1 MSRVGL
7 RIERRRHVGAEE
19 RDQRRDHDGG
29 DQRAG
34 DAHRRLAIA
43 EDVAD
48 AEQRRRHL
56 ERELGLRQHRQHRV
70 QFTRHQVGERD
81 HELHGGAE
89 DHAAEDPH
97 AAARGARRSRG
108 RRAQHFGAGR
118 ALRVRQFVVRLHDQQ
133 PAQRDHR
140 RQAQQAAEER
150 QRHDLQVGWDRTP
163 QEQRRDREDRAGCE
177 RSGRGR
183 DRLRHVRLEDRA
195 FPPQQAECSHRHDR
209 GGDGCRD
216 GHSHAQAEVG
226 ICGAED
232 DAEYDADDDG
242 LERELRDISGLLH
255 RRDHGRRTGAAQR
268 AAPGAGRWRA
278 VGMCEC
284 RECRSL
290 LRIYVGSGGRHLC
303 ERSRHWS

>member
-1 MSRVGL
+1 MC
-7 RIERRRHVGAEE
+7 AEP
-19 RDQRRDHDGG
+19 RNQRRDHDGG
-29 DQRAG
+29 DQRAC

-48 AEQRRRHL
+48 AEQRGGHL
-56 ERELGLRQHRQHRV
+56 KREFGLRQHRQQRV
-70 QFTRHQVGERD
+70 QFTRHQVRERD
-81 HELHGGAE
+81 CELDRRAE

-97 AAARGARRSRG
+97 AAAGRARRTGR

-118 ALRVRQFVVRLHDQQ
+118 ALRIRQFVVGLHDQQ

-163 QEQRRDREDRAGCE
+163 QEQRRDRENRAGCE

-195 FPPQQAECSHRHDR
+195 FPPQQAECSYRHDR
-209 GGDGCRD
+209 GGNGCRD
-216 GHSHAQAEVG
+216 GHPHAQAEVG
-226 ICGAED
+226 ICGTED
-232 DAEYDADDDG
+232 DAEHDADDDG

-255 RRDHGRRTGAAQR
+255 RRNHGRGTGAAQR
-268 AAPGAGRWRA
+268 AAPGFGRWRA

-284 RECRSL
+284 RDCWQL
-290 LRIYVGSGGRHLC
+290 LKIPRGSGGRHLC
-303 ERSRHWS
+303 DRSRHWS